1 VSSKGKSAVPA
12 MRVLWRKELYL
23 APSTACR
30 PFQCIAKQFSVGQA
44 KGLLLF
50 DLGPQGN
57 MIDVTSNLFPIVE
70 SFLPIKPAV

>member
-1 VSSKGKSAVPA
+1 

-23 APSTACR
+23 APSTVFR
-30 PFQCIAKQFSVGQA
+30 PFPCIAKQFSVRQA

-57 MIDVTSNLFPIVE
+57 RIDVTSNIYPIVE
-70 SFLPIKPAV
+70 SIMPVKPTVVV